1 MFTKQ
6 SYSKNVDFHEKI
18 IVVSAIYGK
27 FADSY
32 TKRWDSYDVVLR
44 DIRTAH
50 GFGRRKF

>member
-1 MFTKQ
+1 MAIQ
-6 SYSKNVDFHEKI
+6 SSSNRRNNHEKI

-32 TKRWDSYDVVLR
+32 TKRWGIYELVLR

-50 GFGRRKF
+50 GFGRRKL